1 MTSKKISIEKLKE
14 AIEVAFDGD
23 NEIVKLYDPNV
34 EVGNIED
41 VINDIYNKI
50 FEIKDLCIC
59 KGVYDSQ
66 TLIGY
71 YIYSSILLISFSL
84 NVKYRTES
92 NLIDFFDIIKK
103 DLGDEFGCRL
113 WSKNKRA
120 IKWLE
125 KNGMEAVEDYNN
137 ITQLVYLK

>member
-1 MTSKKISIEKLKE
+1 MTSRKISIEKLKE
-14 AIEVAFDGD
+14 SIEVAFDGD

>member
-34 EVGNIED
+34 EVRNIKD
-41 VINDIYNKI
+41 VVNDIYNKI

-125 KNGMEAVEDYNN
+125 KNGMESIEDCNN

>member
-1 MTSKKISIEKLKE
+1 LTSKKISIEKLKE

-34 EVGNIED
+34 EVRNIKD
-41 VINDIYNKI
+41 VVNDIYNKI

-125 KNGMEAVEDYNN
+125 KNGMESIEDCNN